1 MPRAAGI
8 RVCRGSIV
16 VLLSLVAA
24 WPAWAQEVAGISRGG
39 VTYVALLPI
48 ARALGDITQ
57 VGQGSLTWRANAGV
71 LTVFAASP
79 DALLQRPGDAVAQEI
94 SFAAPVLLEEGQW
107 FVSADALSAV
117 AVQLSGNSVVLPDGR
132 QLSLTLPPSAR
143 TGDDGRSEVETLDHG
158 LAALRFFAP
167 AGGVEGSLEEDGASL
182 MLTDLSLLALLVPEQ
197 AEAVNAA
204 VEAVGSD
211 KPLLVVV
218 TALQPEDWEAALR
231 FQQGERSIE
240 VRYPYRLKLIGGSAE
255 QVGPDAPVTA
265 VVLLPASMS
274 LYRPV
279 TVTWQGLSAEVTF
292 RR

>member
-1 MPRAAGI
+1 MAVMLA
-8 RVCRGSIV
+8 
-16 VLLSLVAA
+16 LVAT
-24 WPAWAQEVAGISRGG
+24 WPGWAQDVPGRSRGG

-48 ARALGDITQ
+48 ARALGDIVQ
-57 VGQGSLTWRANAGV
+57 VGQGSLTWRAGTGV

-79 DALLQRPGDAVAQEI
+79 DALWQRAGDAAAQEI
-94 SFAAPVLLEEGQW
+94 SFAAPVLLEDDEW
-107 FVSADALSAV
+107 FVPADALGGV
-117 AVQLSGNSVVLPDGR
+117 GVQLSGGAVVLPDGR
-132 QLSLTLPPSAR
+132 RLPLTLPTSAR

-167 AGGVEGSLEEDGASL
+167 AGGVDEPAAEDGASL

-197 AEAVNAA
+197 ASAVNAA
-204 VEAVGSD
+204 VEAVGTD
-211 KPLLVVV
+211 KPLLMVV
-218 TALQPEDWEAALR
+218 TALRSEAWDASLR

-240 VRYPYRLKLIGGSAE
+240 IRYPYRLKLIGGSAE
-255 QVGPDAPVTA
+255 AVGPEAPVTA

-274 LYRPV
+274 LYRPI